1 VKCGAIG
8 TGQVIKDHFRGVAA
22 HTVGVFGSEGGDI
35 RFHSVGQHVIAGGL
49 SGSGRQLHHIIS
61 VDDCH
66 FGHHLIANQ
75 RPLHSSVGIG
85 NDGEGCTFGSG
96 TSGGGDADQ
105 LGFLAHLREE
115 TDSLTDIQED
125 GGHVQEGFF
134 GMLVHDPHDLRSVD
148 GGATAHGNDD
158 IGLELMHLGQTL
170 HSVLDL
176 GIDTDIEELGSLNA
190 RVTQLVNNGV
200 AGTQLIQSGVGDN
213 ESAFEVINFL
223 HLPQSH
229 GGAAGFEIDL
239 LG

>member
-1 VKCGAIG
+1 
-8 TGQVIKDHFRGVAA
+8 
-22 HTVGVFGSEGGDI
+22 
-35 RFHSVGQHVIAGGL
+35 
-49 SGSGRQLHHIIS
+49 
-61 VDDCH
+61 
-66 FGHHLIANQ
+66 
-75 RPLHSSVGIG
+75 
-85 NDGEGCTFGSG
+85 
-96 TSGGGDADQ
+96 
-105 LGFLAHLREE
+105 
-115 TDSLTDIQED
+115 
-125 GGHVQEGFF
+125 
-134 GMLVHDPHDLRSVD
+134 MLVHDPHDLRSVD

-176 GIDTDIEELGSLNA
+176 GIDADIEELGSLNA